1 MGYSSSPA
9 QSEGA
14 KFVYLLG
21 ADDISTKSIPSDA
34 FVVYQGHHGDHG
46 ASIAD
51 LILPGQTYTEKSATY
66 INTEGRAQQTF
77 AAVAGPSGTREDWKI
92 IRALSEVSGVKLDY
106 DDVTQLRNKMASVS
120 ANFVTIDR
128 LDSPSATKIQ
138 QGLDNFKSATEKASG
153 SILKS
158 SIADFYLTNAIARS
172 SPTMAKCSQVISFN

>member
-9 QSEGA
+9 QCEGA

-106 DDVTQLRNKMASVS
+106 DDVTQLRNQ
-120 ANFVTIDR
+120 D
-128 LDSPSATKIQ
+128 
-138 QGLDNFKSATEKASG
+138 
-153 SILKS
+153 
-158 SIADFYLTNAIARS
+158 
-172 SPTMAKCSQVISFN
+172 PTRT